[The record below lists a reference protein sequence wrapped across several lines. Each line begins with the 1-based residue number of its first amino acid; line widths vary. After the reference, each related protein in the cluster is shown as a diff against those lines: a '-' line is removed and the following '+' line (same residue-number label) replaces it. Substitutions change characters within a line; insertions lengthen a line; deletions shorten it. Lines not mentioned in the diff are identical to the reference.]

1 MGFWFFMLI
10 MNLLIPLIM
19 ILFGR
24 YFVKKAPDKINILF
38 GYRTTMSMKNQDTW
52 QFAHKYCGKIWLVCG
67 SVLLPLTVAGMLL
80 LIGKGKDFIGNVG
93 SIICMLQLI
102 PLVLAILPTEIALK
116 KTFDKDGN
124 RK

>member
-52 QFAHKYCGKIWLVCG
+52 QFAHKYCGKIWFVCG
-67 SVLLPLTVAGMLL
+67 SVLLPVTVAGMLL
-80 LIGKGKDFIGNVG
+80 LIGKDKDFIGNVG

-102 PLVLAILPTEIALK
+102 PLVLTILPTEIALK